1 MTHTGRV
8 FPFGDP
14 RIKGCSP
21 LPAAY
26 RSVLR
31 PSSPLSAKA
40 STKCPY
46 LRLIQSKKRHAQRQ
60 IPARNCFPLQLYSA
74 LLLCRPQACKTPALV
89 VHGAQKDPAHGQ
101 PHHLSTMSKIERRT
115 GINAASE
122 CSFSQAPSSNC
133 FSFLRTL
140 PIGASAPPD
149 LAATSIGGADR
160 D

>member
-74 LLLCRPQACKTPALV
+74 LLLCRPQAYKTPALV
-89 VHGAQKDPAHGQ
+89 AHGVQKDPAHGQ

-115 GINAASE
+115 GRYCKRMLA
-122 CSFSQAPSSNC
+122 SQAPSSNC
-133 FSFLRTL
+133 FHS
-140 PIGASAPPD
+140 PNP
-149 LAATSIGGADR
+149 ADR
-160 D
+160 RLGATRSCHQPWWS